1 MVQIGVRE
9 LKRDL
14 SGYLKRAADGEEI
27 RVTVRGQPL
36 VDLVPA
42 GATKPMSKLDRMIAE
57 GRATAP
63 RRDHRTVPIRTYKFK
78 GDPLADLLAERDSY
92 YDEP

>member
-1 MVQIGVRE
+1 MVRIGVRE

-27 RVTVRGQPL
+27 RVTVRGEPL

-42 GATKPMSKLDRMIAE
+42 GCAKPVSKLDRMIAD
-57 GRATAP
+57 GRATGP
-63 RRDHRTVPIRTYKFK
+63 RRDHRTVPIRTYAFK
-78 GDPLADLLAERDSY
+78 QDPLADLLAERDSY

>member
-1 MVQIGVRE
+1 MVRIGVRE

-27 RVTVRGQPL
+27 RVTVRGEPL

-42 GATKPMSKLDRMIAE
+42 GSAKPMSKLERMIAE
-57 GRATAP
+57 GRATPP
-63 RRDHRTVPIRTYKFK
+63 RRDHRTVPIRTYEFN